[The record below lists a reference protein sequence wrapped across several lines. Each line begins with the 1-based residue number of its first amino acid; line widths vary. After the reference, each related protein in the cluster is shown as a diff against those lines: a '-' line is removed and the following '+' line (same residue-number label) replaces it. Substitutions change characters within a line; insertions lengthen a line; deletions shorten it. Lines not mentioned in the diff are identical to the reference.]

1 MRRRRRLRVVDRVG
15 VGLDRSAAR
24 GVDERDKAGDA
35 EVYDLAGVPPAVS
48 GTPEESL
55 TGDGNGVKTG
65 AKIVRHGRSITFQM
79 AEVMISRG
87 VFQRYSTPSGRCV
100 RCRQHDSEG

>member
-1 MRRRRRLRVVDRVG
+1 MAVVRRREAARVSGNDAIVTRLRG
-15 VGLDRSAAR
+15 HAM
-24 GVDERDKAGDA
+24 DA
-35 EVYDLAGVPPAVS
+35 YVPPAVS

-87 VFQRYSTPSGRCV
+87 VFQQVLDAIGALRPLPSARF
-100 RCRQHDSEG
+100 